1 MGVNA
6 LHSGF
11 GRGFGSG
18 GRPGASFG
26 HGAAP
31 RGGYGQGANS
41 GVNLSVNVG
50 GAGGRQAPGHGYG
63 GGYGQNT
70 NVNIGIGIGGQGGYG
85 GFSGGYGGHGRN
97 TNINIGIGG
106 YGGGRGQGGFGGG
119 FGSWGGGRGIAVG
132 EPHPGQPRPR
142 PGQSYNVAFDPRA
155 SAGYDNAVGVYEVDR
170 RGNISNPR
178 LISDSAHD
186 SLGGSTRIQGVRP
199 GSQLGFF
206 LVQNG
211 SDWAKGLGSG
221 AQLGFVG
228 AQGGRANVGAQ
239 GLALTVNGKPAGQ
252 TVFHNWGSN
261 LNADGINHARQAW
274 NGQSG
279 TIAFEDLTNGG
290 DRDFNDVI
298 LHVDRNRSSRGP
310 WG

>member
-11 GRGFGSG
+11 GRGYGSG
-18 GRPGASFG
+18 GPRNVSQNVNLFG
-26 HGAAP
+26 G
-31 RGGYGQGANS
+31 RGGSGQNVNL
-41 GVNLSVNVG
+41 GVNVNG
-50 GAGGRQAPGHGYG
+50 LGGGRGGFGGGFG
-63 GGYGQNT
+63 GGYGQNL
-70 NVNIGIGIGGQGGYG
+70 NVNVGVNVNGYG
-85 GFSGGYGGHGRN
+85 
-97 TNINIGIGG
+97 GG
-106 YGGGRGQGGFGGG
+106 YGGGRGGFGGYGGGFGGG
-119 FGSWGGGRGIAVG
+119 YGSFGGGRGG
-132 EPHPGQPRPR
+132 YNHGGYGGGSNHGGGYGSSGPRPA
-142 PGQSYNVAFDPRA
+142 QSYNVAFDPRA

-186 SLGGSTRIQGVRP
+186 SLGGSTKINGVRP
-199 GSQLGFF
+199 GNQLGFF

-211 SDWAKGLGSG
+211 SDWAQNLGSG

-228 AQGGRANVGAQ
+228 ANGGRATVGSN
-239 GLALTVNGKPAGQ
+239 GLALTVNGKPSSQ

-261 LNADGINHARQAW
+261 LNPDGINHVKQNW

-298 LHVDRNRSSRGP
+298 LHVDKNKGRRGP